1 MKKSYWIIFG
11 VVVLIAAIGVYFVF
25 GTKKQTTVEWRTA
38 KVEKGDIQVTV
49 RASGTLQAVTTVQ
62 VGTQVSGIIKKIY
75 VDFNSVVREGQVIAV
90 LDTILLAQAVED
102 ARASLKKSEI
112 QVNQT
117 KRDFD
122 RTKVLFEQKVMAQA
136 DYDLALTAYE
146 TAVANAVSAQSA
158 LSRAKINL
166 RYATIIAPISGVVV
180 SRAVDV
186 GQTVA
191 ASFSTPTMFTIA
203 NDLTKMQVQANIDEG
218 DIGKILVGQTVK
230 FTVDAYPD
238 MSFDGTVRQ
247 VRLQPVVTQNVVNYT
262 VIIDV
267 PNPDLKL
274 LPGMTANITVMVQEE
289 KDVLKVPATAL
300 RFSPPQEYI
309 DALEKN
315 LPDSIK
321 KKRAAWA
328 SGGGHQRGSGTATGG
343 GSGPGGNAGNAN
355 NAGNAGNANNADNA
369 DNANNAKNAK
379 NANNAGNARIAGGNQ
394 GAGAGRGQ
402 QGVEIAGGI
411 QGGGSG
417 NQQRRGSFGMV
428 WVKVG
433 DSIKPRRVR
442 TGVTDGLNTEI
453 RGKIEEGEEVVLSM
467 TTSQGSQSGQ
477 QQQQNPFA
485 PQMQRGGSTRG
496 GR

>member
-1 MKKSYWIIFG
+1 MKKPYWIIAAV
-11 VVVLIAAIGVYFVF
+11 VVVLAGVALWMIVGKKKSAA
-25 GTKKQTTVEWRTA
+25 VEYRTA

-75 VDFNSVVREGQVIAV
+75 ADFNSVVKEGQVIAV
-90 LDTILLAQAVED
+90 LDTILLAQAVDD
-102 ARASLKKSEI
+102 ARASLRKSEI
-112 QVNQT
+112 QVNQS

-136 DYDLALTAYE
+136 DYDLALTTYE
-146 TAVANAVSAQSA
+146 TAVANSISAQSA

-166 RYATIIAPISGVVV
+166 RYATIVAPISGVVV

-218 DIGKILVGQTVK
+218 DIGKIAVDQTVK

-238 MSFDGTVRQ
+238 MTFDGTVRQ

-274 LPGMTANITVMVQEE
+274 LPGMTANITVMIQEE
-289 KDVLKVPATAL
+289 KDVLKVPSTAL
-300 RFSPPQEYI
+300 RFSPPQEYL

-321 KKRAAWA
+321 KKRAQWGSGAGRHNGTGNGTGGGA
-328 SGGGHQRGSGTATGG
+328 GDGSGGGSRRSSAGAQGGTSGTTMTGG
-343 GSGPGGNAGNAN
+343 MPGA
-355 NAGNAGNANNADNA
+355 
-369 DNANNAKNAK
+369 
-379 NANNAGNARIAGGNQ
+379 
-394 GAGAGRGQ
+394 
-402 QGVEIAGGI
+402 GI
-411 QGGGSG
+411 QGNHGSG
-417 NQQRRGSFGMV
+417 ENRRRGNFGMV

-433 DSIKPRRVR
+433 DSLLPRRVR

-467 TTSQGSQSGQ
+467 TTAQTTQTG

-485 PQMQRGGSTRG
+485 PTMQRGSTSGRG
-496 GR
+496 GH

>member
-1 MKKSYWIIFG
+1 MKKGYWIIAAVI
-11 VVVLIAAIGVYFVF
+11 VVVAAVAVWMIVG
-25 GTKKQTTVEWRTA
+25 KKKSEAVQYKTA

-75 VDFNSVVREGQVIAV
+75 VDFNSVVKEGQVIAV

-102 ARASLKKSEI
+102 ARASLRKSDI
-112 QVNQT
+112 QVNQA

-122 RTKVLFEQKVMAQA
+122 RTKILFEQKVMAQA
-136 DYDLALTAYE
+136 DYDLALTTYE
-146 TAVANAVSAQSA
+146 TAVANAISSQSA
-158 LSRAKINL
+158 LNRAKINL
-166 RYATIIAPISGVVV
+166 RYATIIAPIAGVVV

-218 DIGKILVGQTVK
+218 DIGKIKVDQTVK

-238 MSFDGTVRQ
+238 LTFDGTVRQ

-274 LPGMTANITVMVQEE
+274 LPGMTANIIVLVQEE
-289 KDVLKVPATAL
+289 KDILKVPSTAL
-300 RFSPPQEYI
+300 RFSPPQEYL

-315 LPDSIK
+315 LPDSVK
-321 KKRAAWA
+321 KMRARWA
-328 SGGGHQRGSGTATGG
+328 GGSGGHTGAGNGTGSGSGDGSGG
-343 GSGPGGNAGNAN
+343 GSGRGAAARQGMTAGGMGGMMTGSPGGGE
-355 NAGNAGNANNADNA
+355 
-369 DNANNAKNAK
+369 
-379 NANNAGNARIAGGNQ
+379 
-394 GAGAGRGQ
+394 GR
-402 QGVEIAGGI
+402 
-411 QGGGSG
+411 
-417 NQQRRGSFGMV
+417 RRGGFGV
-428 WVKVG
+428 LWVKVG
-433 DSIKPRRVR
+433 DSLERRRVR
-442 TGVTDGLNTEI
+442 AGVTDGLNTEV
-453 RGKIEEGEEVVLSM
+453 RGKIKEGEEVVTGTVTPQ
-467 TTSQGSQSGQ
+467 TTQATP
-477 QQQQNPFA
+477 QQQNPFA
-485 PQMQRGGSTRG
+485 PQMTRGGSSTRG

>member
-1 MKKSYWIIFG
+1 MKAKYWIILVVA
-11 VVVLIAAIGVYFVF
+11 VVVAGAGLWFFLG
-25 GTKKQTTVEWRTA
+25 KKKAEAVEYRTA

-75 VDFNSVVREGQVIAV
+75 ADYNSVVKEGQVIAV
-90 LDTILLAQAVED
+90 LDTILLAQAVDD
-102 ARASLKKSEI
+102 ARSNLRKSEI

-136 DYDLALTAYE
+136 DYDLALTNYE
-146 TAVANAVSAQSA
+146 TAVANAISSKSA
-158 LSRAKINL
+158 LNRSIINL
-166 RYATIIAPISGVVV
+166 HYATIVAPISGVVV

-203 NDLTKMQVQANIDEG
+203 NDLSKMQVQANIDEG
-218 DIGKILVGQTVK
+218 DIGKIKVEQTVS

-238 MSFDGTVRQ
+238 MTFEGTVKQ
-247 VRLQPVVTQNVVNYT
+247 VRLQPTVTQNVVNYT

-274 LPGMTANITVMVQEE
+274 LPGMTANITVMIQEE
-289 KDVLKVPATAL
+289 KGVLKVPATAL
-300 RFSPPQEYI
+300 RFSPPQEYLA
-309 DALEKN
+309 ALEKN

-321 KKRAAWA
+321 KKRERWMNGAGRSGMQ
-328 SGGGHQRGSGTATGG
+328 SGGQMGMQGGQMGMPGGQAGGMRG
-343 GSGPGGNAGNAN
+343 GSGW
-355 NAGNAGNANNADNA
+355 
-369 DNANNAKNAK
+369 
-379 NANNAGNARIAGGNQ
+379 
-394 GAGAGRGQ
+394 
-402 QGVEIAGGI
+402 
-411 QGGGSG
+411 GGSG
-417 NQQRRGSFGMV
+417 RSGHGSFGMV

-433 DSIKPRRVR
+433 DSLKPRRVH
-442 TGVTDGLNTEI
+442 TGATDGLNTEV

-467 TTSQGSQSGQ
+467 TSQKSTQTTQSQ
-477 QQQQNPFA
+477 QQSPFM
-485 PQMQRGGSTRG
+485 PQPPRGNSRG

>member
-1 MKKSYWIIFG
+1 MNKMKKSYWIIIG
-11 VVVLIAAIGVYFVF
+11 VVIVIAAVAVYFLF
-25 GTKKQTTVEWRTA
+25 GKKKESTIEWRTA

-62 VGTQVSGIIKKIY
+62 VGTQVSGIIKKIH

-146 TAVANAVSAQSA
+146 TAVANVVSAQSA
-158 LSRAKINL
+158 LSRARINL

-203 NDLTKMQVQANIDEG
+203 NDLTKMQVEANIDEG
-218 DIGKILVGQTVK
+218 DIGKIKVEQEVI

-238 MSFDGTVRQ
+238 MTFSGTVRQ

-289 KDVLKVPATAL
+289 KDILKVPSTAL

-309 DALEKN
+309 DAIEKN

-321 KKRAAWA
+321 KKRAAWG
-328 SGGGHQRGSGTATGG
+328 SGGGRQTGSGSGAGTGDGSGRGSGRGSTGSQG
-343 GSGPGGNAGNAN
+343 GMMAGAPGGMAQVGIS
-355 NAGNAGNANNADNA
+355 GSS
-369 DNANNAKNAK
+369 
-379 NANNAGNARIAGGNQ
+379 GGN
-394 GAGAGRGQ
+394 GQ
-402 QGVEIAGGI
+402 H
-411 QGGGSG
+411 
-417 NQQRRGSFGMV
+417 RRGSFGMV

-442 TGVTDGLNTEI
+442 TGATDGLNTEI

-467 TTSQGSQSGQ
+467 TTSQNTQAS
-477 QQQQNPFA
+477 QQQNPFA

>member
-1 MKKSYWIIFG
+1 MKKAYWIILA
-11 VVVLIAAIGVYFVF
+11 VVVVVAAIAIWMFV
-25 GTKKQTTVEWRTA
+25 GKKNDAAVEYRTA

-75 VDFNSVVREGQVIAV
+75 VDFNSVVREGQVVAV
-90 LDTILLAQAVED
+90 LDTTLLAQAVDD
-102 ARASLKKSEI
+102 ARANLKKSEI

-136 DYDLALTAYE
+136 DYDLSLTSYE
-146 TAVANAVSAQSA
+146 TAVANAISAQSA

-218 DIGKILVGQTVK
+218 DIGKILVDQSVK

-238 MSFDGTVRQ
+238 MTFDGTVRQ

-289 KDVLKVPATAL
+289 KDILKVPATAL
-300 RFSPPQEYI
+300 RFSPPQEYL

-315 LPDSIK
+315 LPDSIR
-321 KKRAAWA
+321 KKRAMWA
-328 SGGGHQRGSGTATGG
+328 SGGERRNGSGNGTGG
-343 GSGPGGNAGNAN
+343 GAGNGTGGGAGRGNAGNAGGQ
-355 NAGNAGNANNADNA
+355 AGM
-369 DNANNAKNAK
+369 
-379 NANNAGNARIAGGNQ
+379 AGGGMQ
-394 GAGAGRGQ
+394 GNMQ
-402 QGVEIAGGI
+402 
-411 QGGGSG
+411 GGSG
-417 NQQRRGSFGMV
+417 GGEFRRRGNFGMV

-433 DSIKPRRVR
+433 DSLKPRRVR
-442 TGVTDGLNTEI
+442 TGVTDGLNTEV

-467 TTSQGSQSGQ
+467 TTAQGTQAS

>member
-1 MKKSYWIIFG
+1 MKKSYWIIIG
-11 VVVLIAAIGVYFVF
+11 VVIVIAAVAVYFLF
-25 GTKKQTTVEWRTA
+25 GTKKKTTVEWRTA

-75 VDFNSVVREGQVIAV
+75 VDFNSVVQEGQVIAV
-90 LDTILLAQAVED
+90 LDTILLAQAVDD
-102 ARASLKKSEI
+102 AKVSLKKSEI

-136 DYDLALTAYE
+136 DYDLALTSYE
-146 TAVANAVSAQSA
+146 TAVANSISAQSA
-158 LSRAKINL
+158 LNRAKINL

-238 MSFDGTVRQ
+238 MTFDGTVRQ

-328 SGGGHQRGSGTATGG
+328 SGGGHQRGSGTGTGGGAGDGSGG
-343 GSGPGGNAGNAN
+343 GSG
-355 NAGNAGNANNADNA
+355 
-369 DNANNAKNAK
+369 
-379 NANNAGNARIAGGNQ
+379 R
-394 GAGAGRGQ
+394 GAGAR
-402 QGVEIAGGI
+402 
-411 QGGGSG
+411 QGGTQGSGVSGSAMPGGSMTGGMQGSPGG

-428 WVKVG
+428 WIKVG

-453 RGKIEEGEEVVLSM
+453 RGKIEEGEIVVLSM
-467 TTSQGSQSGQ
+467 TTSQGTQSSQ

>member
-1 MKKSYWIIFG
+1 MKKSYWVIIG
-11 VVVLIAAIGVYFVF
+11 SVVVVVAAIAIWMIAG
-25 GTKKQTTVEWRTA
+25 KKKAAVVEYRTA
-38 KVEKGDIQVTV
+38 KIEKGDIQVTV

-90 LDTILLAQAVED
+90 LDTTLLAQAVED
-102 ARASLKKSEI
+102 SRAAMKKAEI
-112 QVNQT
+112 QVNQS
-117 KRDFD
+117 KRDYD
-122 RTKVLFEQKVMAQA
+122 RTKVLFDQKVMAQA
-136 DYDLALTAYE
+136 DYDLALTTWE
-146 TAVANAVSAQSA
+146 TAVANAVSAQSS
-158 LSRAKINL
+158 LSRSKINL
-166 RYATIIAPISGVVV
+166 RYATIVAPISGVVV

-191 ASFSTPTMFTIA
+191 SSFSTPTMFTIA

-218 DIGKILVGQTVK
+218 DIGKIQVGQTVK

-238 MSFDGTVRQ
+238 LTFDGTVRQ

-274 LPGMTANITVMVQEE
+274 LPGMTANITVMIQEV
-289 KDVLKVPATAL
+289 KDILKVPSTAL
-300 RFSPPQEYI
+300 RFSPPQEYL

-321 KKRAAWA
+321 KKRAMRAE
-328 SGGGHQRGSGTATGG
+328 GGSRQHGSGNGTGG
-343 GSGPGGNAGNAN
+343 GNGDGTGRRSAGGQAGGMAGGTMGAGMQGNAG
-355 NAGNAGNANNADNA
+355 
-369 DNANNAKNAK
+369 
-379 NANNAGNARIAGGNQ
+379 GGENRK
-394 GAGAGRGQ
+394 RGT
-402 QGVEIAGGI
+402 
-411 QGGGSG
+411 
-417 NQQRRGSFGMV
+417 FGMV

-433 DSIKPRRVR
+433 DSLQPRRVR

-453 RGKIEEGEEVVLSM
+453 RGKIEAGDEVVTG
-467 TTSQGSQSGQ
+467 TTTPQTAQSG

-485 PQMQRGGSTRG
+485 PQMQRGGSSGRG
-496 GR
+496 GH

>member
-1 MKKSYWIIFG
+1 MKKSYWIVLG
-11 VVVLIAAIGVYFVF
+11 VVLIVAAVAVYFIIGKKKAAAI
-25 GTKKQTTVEWRTA
+25 EWRTA

-49 RASGTLQAVTTVQ
+49 RASGTLQAVITVQ

-90 LDTILLAQAVED
+90 LDTILLAQAVDD

-117 KRDFD
+117 KRDYD

-136 DYDLALTAYE
+136 DYDLALTTYE
-146 TAVANAVSAQSA
+146 TAVANAISAQSA
-158 LSRAKINL
+158 LNRSKINL

-218 DIGKILVGQTVK
+218 DIGKIKVDQTVK
-230 FTVDAYPD
+230 FTVDAYSD
-238 MSFDGTVRQ
+238 MTFDGTVRQ

-274 LPGMTANITVMVQEE
+274 LPGMTANITVMIQEE

-300 RFSPPQEYI
+300 RFNPPQEYI
-309 DALEKN
+309 DAMEKN

-321 KKRAAWA
+321 KKRAMWA
-328 SGGGHQRGSGTATGG
+328 SGGGHRNGSGNGTGG
-343 GSGPGGNAGNAN
+343 GTGNGT
-355 NAGNAGNANNADNA
+355 G
-369 DNANNAKNAK
+369 
-379 NANNAGNARIAGGNQ
+379 Q
-394 GAGAGRGQ
+394 GAGRSNAAG
-402 QGVEIAGGI
+402 QGGMAGGMMGTGM
-411 QGGGSG
+411 QGGSG
-417 NQQRRGSFGMV
+417 GGENRRRGSFGML

-433 DSIKPRRVR
+433 DSLKPRRVR

-467 TTSQGSQSGQ
+467 TTAQSTQ
-477 QQQQNPFA
+477 TSQQQQNPFA
-485 PQMQRGGSTRG
+485 PQMQRGGGSPRG